1 MIYENKELLCLIISI
16 QKILLVYTKMPLNEI
31 NKIKEQQATEGA
43 YGIENPSVS
52 FIPDDEDIVL
62 ADVKFEE
69 LEIK

>member
-52 FIPDDEDIVL
+52 FIPDDEESFL
-62 ADVKFEE
+62 QMSNLKNW
-69 LEIK
+69 K

>member
-1 MIYENKELLCLIISI
+1 MSNYFNSEDFARLYKNASER
-16 QKILLVYTKMPLNEI
+16 N
-31 NKIKEQQATEGA
+31 QQNQRTASNRGA
-43 YGIENPSVS
+43 YCIENPSVS

>member
-1 MIYENKELLCLIISI
+1 MSNYFNSEDFARLYK
-16 QKILLVYTKMPLNEI
+16 KMPLNEI